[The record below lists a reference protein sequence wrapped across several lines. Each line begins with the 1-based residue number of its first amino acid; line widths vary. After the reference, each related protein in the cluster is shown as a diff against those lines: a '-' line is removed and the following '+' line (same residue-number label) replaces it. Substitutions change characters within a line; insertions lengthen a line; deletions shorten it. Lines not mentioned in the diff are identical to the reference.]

1 MAIESMENA
10 FCLKGKTAVVTG
22 GAKGIGLGISTA
34 LAQSGANVAIFA
46 RDEKS
51 CEDVVKEFREKYD
64 GTFAYYR
71 TDITD
76 HQNCVDSVAA
86 VIRDFGSV
94 DILVNNAGIGTVGS
108 LLDMEEDLA
117 SWFECFDTDLHGAVC
132 LCYLF
137 ARHFRDTGKGGRIIN
152 ITSNAGEIV
161 NSPFITAY
169 ASAKA
174 ALNHF
179 TRVIA
184 AELAPYNIRVNAIA
198 PGFTHSNF
206 TKNIP
211 PEAMEALCKDVP
223 IGRFIN
229 PIEIGALAVYLASDA
244 SDAMTGAVLTI
255 DGGYALQH

>member
-64 GTFAYYR
+64 GTFAYYK
-71 TDITD
+71 TDITN

-117 SWFECFDTDLHGAVC
+117 SWFECFDTDLHGAVR

-174 ALNHF
+174 ALNLF

-198 PGFTHSNF
+198 P
-206 TKNIP
+206 
-211 PEAMEALCKDVP
+211 ALPTPTSRKTSRPRRWRRSARTCPSAGLSTPSKSARSP
-223 IGRFIN
+223 SISRATRRT
-229 PIEIGALAVYLASDA
+229 P
-244 SDAMTGAVLTI
+244 
-255 DGGYALQH
+255 